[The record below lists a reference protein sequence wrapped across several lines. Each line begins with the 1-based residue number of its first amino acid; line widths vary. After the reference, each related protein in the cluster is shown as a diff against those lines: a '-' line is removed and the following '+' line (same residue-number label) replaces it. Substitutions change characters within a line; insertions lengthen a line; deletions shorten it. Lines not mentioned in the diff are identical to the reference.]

1 MILQRE
7 TPSAV
12 RSAPFSR
19 ETRPSDGASPTKK
32 RHDAL
37 KTLPPPRSSL
47 YAQTLRCPSA
57 AISSTLSVST
67 SPVAYRTF
75 AVRARWFRD
84 TTSALYHM
92 PSSGQYSCFARFAG
106 ARRGRGRR
114 GEFAF
119 HGRSVS
125 GRLTKQ
131 SKGKGTNARNRK
143 KKSLK
148 AAWGSTDREPPRG
161 GLNRRFFP
169 FQKDRPNRGA
179 RKASFLAGEPPL

>member
-37 KTLPPPRSSL
+37 KTLPPPRSSP

-169 FQKDRPNRGA
+169 FQKDRPNRP